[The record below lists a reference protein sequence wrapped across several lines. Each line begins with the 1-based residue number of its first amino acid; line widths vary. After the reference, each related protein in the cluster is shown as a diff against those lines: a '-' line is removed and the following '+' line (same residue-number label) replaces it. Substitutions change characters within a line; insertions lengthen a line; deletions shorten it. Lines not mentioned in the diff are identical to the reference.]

1 MVTRYRVGTNCPTQR
16 LSLHVSSV
24 SPLPK
29 SYRDVFN
36 DSNWQNA
43 MCDEYHALI
52 KNETWTLVPRPTNT
66 NIVRCM
72 WLFRH
77 KYHADDIL
85 SHYKAR
91 LVANGSTQLEGID
104 ADETFS
110 PVVKQD
116 LGSFNY
122 FLGISVKRDSSRMF
136 LSKHKY
142 ATEILERAGMVSC
155 NSSRM
160 PVNTESKLGDDRDPV
175 SDPTLYQSLAGSL

>member
-1 MVTRYRVGTNCPTQR
+1 
-16 LSLHVSSV
+16 
-24 SPLPK
+24 
-29 SYRDVFN
+29 
-36 DSNWQNA
+36 
-43 MCDEYHALI
+43 
-52 KNETWTLVPRPTNT
+52 
-66 NIVRCM
+66 M

-77 KYHADDIL
+77 KYHADGIL

-110 PVVKQD
+110 PVVKP
-116 LGSFNY
+116 G
-122 FLGISVKRDSSRMF
+122 MF

-160 PVNTESKLGDDRDPV
+160 PVNTESKLVQHVCLYMHDPREPHFLALKQVLRYVRVQHQRTNHIEIDIYFVQDLV
-175 SDPTLYQSLAGSL
+175 SAGQVRVLHVPSRYLYVDIFTKGLPSALFDEFCTSLSVRYPPAPTTGEC